1 MSSRLNV
8 AYDYQIFGGQKYGGI
23 SRYFFELANHIS
35 QLDDVSASIVAPLY
49 INSYLN
55 TSNSNLNIIGRK
67 VPIFKGAWQF
77 YRLYN
82 ALVSP
87 SKIAMLAPDIV
98 HETYY
103 SDRDSRRGTARTVL
117 TVYDMIH
124 ELFPKSF
131 RNSDNTSALKLRAI
145 KRADHVICISKTT
158 QQDLVN
164 HLNISIDKTSVI
176 YLGVQLERSK
186 VCLKPI
192 RKRPYLLYVGSRGG
206 YKNFQTTL
214 EMYGTHSWVRD
225 GYDLVFFGGGPLD
238 ANERVLLNKLNL
250 SDRQV
255 RHETGGDAA
264 LVNLYENAAV
274 FIYPSFYE
282 GFGIPPLEAMS
293 CRCPVVSS
301 NAGAMPE
308 ILGDAAE
315 FFDPFSASSMADAIE
330 RIVCN
335 DQRKN
340 TLIQLGLNRAA
351 QFSWEKCAKDTLEV
365 YQNLSP

>member
-1 MSSRLNV
+1 MSSRLKV

-35 QLDDVSASIVAPLY
+35 QLDGVSASIVAPLY

-55 TSNSNLNIIGRK
+55 ASHSNLKIIGK
-67 VPIFKGAWQF
+67 SVPVVKGTWQF

-103 SDRDSRRGTARTVL
+103 SDRYALRRGARTVL

-124 ELFPKSF
+124 ELFPNSF
-131 RNSDNTSALKLRAI
+131 RRSDNTSELKMRAI
-145 KRADHVICISKTT
+145 ERADHIICISKTT
-158 QQDLVN
+158 QRDLVN
-164 HLNISIDKTSVI
+164 HLNISVDKTSVI
-176 YLGVQLERSK
+176 YLGVQLENSK
-186 VCLKPI
+186 LSLKPI
-192 RKRPYLLYVGSRGG
+192 RNRPYLLYVGSRGG
-206 YKNFQTTL
+206 YKNFKTTL
-214 EMYGTHSWVRD
+214 EMYGTHPWVRD

-238 ANERVLLNKLNL
+238 TNEQALLNNFNL

-255 RHETGGDAA
+255 CHETGGDAA
-264 LVNLYENAAV
+264 LVNLYQNAAV

-315 FFDPFSASSMADAIE
+315 FFDPFSASSMADAIQ

-335 DQRKN
+335 DQHKDK
-340 TLIQLGLNRAA
+340 LIQLGLDRAA

-365 YQNLSP
+365 YQNLSH